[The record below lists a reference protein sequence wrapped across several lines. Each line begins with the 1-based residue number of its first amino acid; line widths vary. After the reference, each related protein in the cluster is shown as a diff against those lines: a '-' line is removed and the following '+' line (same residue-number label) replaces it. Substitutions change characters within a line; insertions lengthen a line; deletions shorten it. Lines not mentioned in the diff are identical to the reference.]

1 MGIKLT
7 WTIST
12 IIAVSS
18 FISSV
23 VVALINNKQQQ
34 KIHEM
39 DLDYDKSVAE
49 LRVKQEIFHSQTEK
63 TTLIRKMPTYVL

>member
-63 TTLIRKMPTYVL
+63 KLH